1 MSPRSAPAKGI
12 FGSDMETQKGLRLH
26 IGIFGAT
33 NSGKSTLMNL
43 LTGQKTSMV
52 SDLPGTTTDPVYKNM
67 EIDGLGPVTL
77 IDTAGFSD
85 ATALGNERMRR
96 TVKVLDEI
104 DAAIVLGEGAPE
116 IRAALL
122 EKKIPVLALSWPFEA
137 RDTILQRIRN
147 LFKEKERAP
156 RLLEGIAS
164 PGDHLLLIMPQD
176 ESAPRGRLILP
187 QVQTLREILDTQL
200 TATVATPETMEA
212 AIERMADPP
221 DWIVTDSQVFAE
233 VFAKKPEGTKITSF
247 SILFARAKGDIERM
261 VVGARTLDSFT
272 ESSRILISEAC
283 THAPKEEDIGRVK
296 IPRLLRKKIGER
308 LCIDFSRGID
318 FPEDVASYDL
328 IVMCGS
334 CMFQRPV
341 VQARIEAAVRAGV
354 PVTNYGILIAALR
367 GILDDVDW
375 R

>member
-187 QVQTLREILDTQL
+187 QVQTFFSFN
-200 TATVATPETMEA
+200 TAIANPHRPKCPE
-212 AIERMADPP
+212 
-221 DWIVTDSQVFAE
+221 
-233 VFAKKPEGTKITSF
+233 
-247 SILFARAKGDIERM
+247 ARRSK
-261 VVGARTLDSFT
+261 
-272 ESSRILISEAC
+272 SRS
-283 THAPKEEDIGRVK
+283 
-296 IPRLLRKKIGER
+296 
-308 LCIDFSRGID
+308 
-318 FPEDVASYDL
+318 
-328 IVMCGS
+328 
-334 CMFQRPV
+334 
-341 VQARIEAAVRAGV
+341 
-354 PVTNYGILIAALR
+354 
-367 GILDDVDW
+367 W
-375 R
+375 